1 MKHISQ
7 FLFALILSTPAANAA
22 TNIHCF
28 AKGDKAG
35 GNDAGPLMVDVSLH
49 LSLAYDCTA
58 KGHVI
63 SGGGEMKIASP
74 FEELKSPEELNED
87 NAYIGIFNL
96 VNTPENTNYRPRRYK
111 GFMQFPYFDAVETKG
126 RESGMW
132 GALLLQ
138 RIYKTAPRFQ
148 AKYIFRAGDHMGGTL
163 HLTCTRE

>member
-1 MKHISQ
+1 MK
-7 FLFALILSTPAANAA
+7 FLFGLIFAIVVSAQTATAA
-22 TNIHCF
+22 TQIHCF

-49 LSLAYDCTA
+49 LNVSYDRTA

-63 SGGGEMKIASP
+63 SGGGEMKIASA
-74 FEELKSPEELNED
+74 FEDLKSPEELNED
-87 NAYIGIFNL
+87 NAYIGIFRV

-148 AKYIFRAGDHMGGTL
+148 AKYIFEAGDHMGGTL